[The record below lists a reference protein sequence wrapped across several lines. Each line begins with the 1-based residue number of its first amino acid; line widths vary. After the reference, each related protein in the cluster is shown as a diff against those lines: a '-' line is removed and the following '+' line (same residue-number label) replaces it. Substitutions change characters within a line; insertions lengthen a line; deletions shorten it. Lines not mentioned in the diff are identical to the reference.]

1 MSDAEI
7 GLAAVG
13 LLFAVIAL
21 RLPIGVAM
29 ILISAG
35 GITLMLE
42 YDMMVTLL
50 RSVPY
55 DFSASWSMSSVP
67 TFLAM
72 GFICYHGQ
80 LTSGLFR
87 VAKAWLGLLPGGMA
101 IATIFAAAGFS
112 AMSGSSVASAAAMGR
127 IAIPEMTANRYAP
140 SLATGTVAAAGT
152 LGPLFPPSIILII
165 YGIFMQQPIGK
176 LFLAGVMMGLVT
188 VVFYVAVIL
197 LWTRLHPQDAP
208 RVTNRISRAE
218 RWQAL
223 VSTLPT
229 LVLVVIVF
237 GGLFSGVFTATEA
250 GAIGAFVA
258 AVIGFASRALTVR
271 GLLQALEEAV
281 STTCVIFIISIGAH
295 ILVRLLALSQ
305 ADQVISDGI
314 IALEPSRA
322 EFFLIV
328 VLLYLVIGMFLEPLG
343 SMLLTIPILFPVLDA
358 LDIDLIWFG
367 VILIKLLEVGMLTP
381 PLGLNVFVI
390 KSVVGTLCTTWSIFR
405 AVSMFII
412 ADVLVV
418 IVALLFP
425 ALILYLT

>member
-208 RVTNRISRAE
+208 RVTNRISWAE

-305 ADQVISDGI
+305 ADQVISDWI